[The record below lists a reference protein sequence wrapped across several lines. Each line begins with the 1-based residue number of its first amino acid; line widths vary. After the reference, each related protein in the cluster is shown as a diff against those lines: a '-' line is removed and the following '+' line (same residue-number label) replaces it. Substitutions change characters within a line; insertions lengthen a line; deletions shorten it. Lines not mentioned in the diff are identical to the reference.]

1 VSQVSRTDV
10 DYANEIILTLSRD
23 ELEVVRE
30 SLRQFSMYNE
40 RHGYAGR
47 AKASDE
53 LRNKIVNIILDSVQH
68 KLDTP
73 SVSVLK

>member
-53 LRNKIVNIILDSVQH
+53 LRNKIVNVILDSVRH
-68 KLDTP
+68 KLDKP
-73 SVSVLK
+73 AVSVLN

>member
-1 VSQVSRTDV
+1 MSKSNV

-40 RHGYAGR
+40 KHGYVGR

-53 LRNKIVNIILDSVQH
+53 LRNKIVNIILDSVRH

-73 SVSVLK
+73 TVSVLK